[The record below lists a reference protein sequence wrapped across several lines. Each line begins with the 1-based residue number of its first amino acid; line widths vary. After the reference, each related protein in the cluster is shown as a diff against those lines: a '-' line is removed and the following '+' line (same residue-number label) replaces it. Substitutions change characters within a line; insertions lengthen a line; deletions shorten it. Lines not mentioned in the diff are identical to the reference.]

1 MAAGQSPMPMP
12 PGKLKKAASGAAKP
26 PMHPDRKVILV
37 LVLALAVGFTGV
49 TVVLRLW
56 LPNVGGLSLFLDYVW
71 TVLFSFM
78 TAGLAAFKYHRKMGL
93 FSTRRLLRWF
103 VVFSIF
109 ITMFFVTVLF
119 LQYER
124 GWFGGPTDPSANSP
138 FAEPGALIG
147 MPIVIFFVF
156 FVVLV
161 FFLMT
166 GFGVISVM
174 VALERRLAP
183 EALVRIRRLSRA
195 TSDEALKKDP
205 ARYYK
210 YRALAWIF
218 NIPDVL
224 DTGELR
230 LGKPAPSKRFPWQA
244 YWRAMGWSVL
254 FGTVITI
261 DISFS
266 PFLLESFSIQ
276 QLISVTSMVSM
287 FIPWLVLPWFIFRRL
302 GAGIPGPSRTFLI
315 YNGLRSRVFGSLVA
329 IGTLVTLIR
338 LALRDIEPITILYLF
353 FSYYSSFLLVLGVFT
368 FVYFNYFE
376 DGLSDDVA
384 KRYDRLQ
391 EEEEGGRK
399 DEEE

>member
-1 MAAGQSPMPMP
+1 MP

>member
-1 MAAGQSPMPMP
+1 MPKP
-12 PGKLKKAASGAAKP
+12 PGKLKKAANAAAKP

-37 LVLALAVGFTGV
+37 LVLALAAGFTGV
-49 TVVLRLW
+49 TVVLRSW
-56 LPNVGGLSLFLDYVW
+56 LPGVGGLSLLLDYVW

-78 TAGLAAFKYHRKMGL
+78 TAGLAAFRYNRKMGL
-93 FSTRRLLRWF
+93 FPTRQLLRWF
-103 VVFSIF
+103 VVASLFM
-109 ITMFFVTVLF
+109 TVFFVMVLF

-124 GWFGGPTDPSANSP
+124 GWFGGPPDPGADSP
-138 FAEPGALIG
+138 FAATGAMIG
-147 MPIVIFFVF
+147 VPIVIFFVF
-156 FVVLV
+156 FGVLV
-161 FFLMT
+161 FFMMT

-183 EALVRIRRLSRA
+183 AALVRIRRLSRA
-195 TSDEALKKDP
+195 TSDDAREKDP

-224 DTGELR
+224 ETGELR
-230 LGKPAPSKRFPWQA
+230 LGKPAPSKRFPWPA

-329 IGTLVTLIR
+329 IGTLLTLIR
-338 LALRDIEPITILYLF
+338 LALRDMEPITILYLF
-353 FSYYSSFLLVLGVFT
+353 FSYYSSFLLVLGVFA

-376 DGLSDDVA
+376 DGLADDVA

-391 EEEEGGRK
+391 EKEEGGRK
-399 DEEE
+399 DEEV

>member
-1 MAAGQSPMPMP
+1 MAAGQSPMPKP
-12 PGKLKKAASGAAKP
+12 PGKLKKAADAAAKP
-26 PMHPDRKVILV
+26 PMHPDRKVVLV

-49 TVVLRLW
+49 TAVLRLW
-56 LPNVGGLSLFLDYVW
+56 LPGVGGLSLLLDYVW

-78 TAGLAAFKYHRKMGL
+78 AAGFVAFKYYRKMGI
-93 FSTRRLLRWF
+93 FPTRQLLRWF
-103 VVFSIF
+103 AVASLFMTV
-109 ITMFFVTVLF
+109 FFVMVLF

-124 GWFGGPTDPSANSP
+124 GWFGGPPNPGADSP

-147 MPIVIFFVF
+147 VPIVIFFVF

-195 TSDEALKKDP
+195 TSDEAREKDK

-210 YRALAWIF
+210 YWVLAWIF
-218 NIPDVL
+218 NIPDIL
-224 DTGELR
+224 ETGELQ
-230 LGKPAPSKRFPWQA
+230 LGKPAPSKRFPWPA
-244 YWRAMGWSVL
+244 YWHAMGWSVL
-254 FGTVITI
+254 FGTVLTI

-276 QLISVTSMVSM
+276 QLISVTSMASM
-287 FIPWLVLPWFIFRRL
+287 FIPWLVLPWFIFRKL

-315 YNGLRSRVFGSLVA
+315 YDGLRSRVFGSLVA

-338 LALRDIEPITILYLF
+338 LALRDIEPMTILSLF
-353 FSYYSSFLLVLGVFT
+353 FSYYSSFLLVLGVFA

-376 DGLSDDVA
+376 DGLADDVA

-391 EEEEGGRK
+391 ENEEGGRK
-399 DEEE
+399 EEEE